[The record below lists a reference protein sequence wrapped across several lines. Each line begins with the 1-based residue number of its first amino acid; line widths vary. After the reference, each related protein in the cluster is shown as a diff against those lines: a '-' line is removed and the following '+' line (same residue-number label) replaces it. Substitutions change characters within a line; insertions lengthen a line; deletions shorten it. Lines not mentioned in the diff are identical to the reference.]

1 MMATQICMSVSN
13 SRYSDKDRA
22 SAAGLALEL
31 GFTHMLELVVPVMSR
46 VWSWSLVREWNDL
59 FNTACQVRA
68 LLRFV

>member
-1 MMATQICMSVSN
+1 MATQVCLSVGD
-13 SRYSDKDRA
+13 SRNSDKNQA

-31 GFTHMLELVVPVMSR
+31 GFTHMLELVVPELTR
-46 VWSWSLVREWNDL
+46 VPWSWSQGSEWSDL